1 MGLFRLAA
9 IVAVGVSLLPSESEK
24 QQQLYTRAASAATW
38 TLTFCERNAVTCT
51 QASGLWTEFGKK
63 AEFGAKLA
71 YDVIRENQVATA
83 TGTEAAAPASFEV
96 APPSPT
102 HVPGTAAAS
111 TLTERDMKPA
121 WRGKTASK
129 RGI

>member
-9 IVAVGVSLLPSESEK
+9 IVAVGVSLLPSDSEK

-38 TLTFCERNAVTCT
+38 TLTFCERNAATCT
-51 QASGLWTEFGKK
+51 QAAGLWTEFTKK

-71 YDVIRENQVATA
+71 YDVVRENQVASA
-83 TGTEAAAPASFEV
+83 NDTEAAAPASFEV
-96 APPSPT
+96 APPSPRT
-102 HVPGTAAAS
+102 PASS
-111 TLTERDMKPA
+111 TLTEHDMKPA
-121 WRGKTASK
+121 WRGKTANK